1 MPGKYILVCDD
12 VLDNCIFFQ
21 TILELEGYTVEV
33 VTSGI
38 EAINRIRSQ
47 KPDLLMLDL
56 MMPDINGF
64 EVAKIIQ
71 QDKRLQSL
79 PILIITA
86 YKEAI
91 ELPLSDV
98 RVNGI
103 IQKPVDAD
111 DLIEKIQDILGGC
124 RIS

>member
-1 MPGKYILVCDD
+1 MNYILICDD

-33 VTSGI
+33 VTSGT

-64 EVAKIIQ
+64 EVVDIIQ
-71 QDKRLQSL
+71 KDKRLQSL

-91 ELPLSDV
+91 ESPLSDV
-98 RVNGI
+98 KVNGI

-111 DLIEKIQDILGGC
+111 ELLEKIQGIL
-124 RIS
+124 